1 MLRIAFLLLSLPVVA
16 HGAEALYYA
25 VRSREITTVTC
36 DQLTRGVPA
45 ARWLRVTGCDIDY
58 MHPAFTQSDDR
69 VNSLYFAMRPRGT
82 PADAAVSLI
91 VATRDPAA
99 LSAAKPVLTSAT
111 PIDEETFTVAMLRVV
126 NVLHAAREVQGFVRS
141 GVIERLLARRE
152 LAGFNAPLAP
162 DAIVLDV
169 HARPSLVRPVIET
182 SAGLALAAAAVVVR
196 SRRRDIAAGRGFSP
210 ADVGQGFSPAGDE
223 RAPQTLMRRLPPAM
237 LLDLDASAPISEI
250 EHAPPLGDEENVLA
264 RIAGVLGPLTRDDDG
279 TYRVGGSDWMLTF
292 DVGRDPVVWT
302 VVVGVHGSEAADEAL
317 ERLARDTTWRVF
329 IPRLGTFR

>member
-1 MLRIAFLLLSLPVVA
+1 VLRIAFLLLSLPVVA

-25 VRSREITTVTC
+25 VRSRDITTVTC
-36 DQLTRGVPA
+36 DQLTRAVPS

-69 VNSLYFAMRPRGT
+69 VNSLYFAMRPRGA

-99 LSAAKPVLTSAT
+99 LSAAQPVLTSAT

-141 GVIERLLARRE
+141 GMIERLLARRE

-169 HARPSLVRPVIET
+169 HARPSLARPVIET
-182 SAGLALAAAAVVVR
+182 SAGLVLAAAAVVVS
-196 SRRRDIAAGRGFSP
+196 SRRRDSADDVGRGFSP
-210 ADVGQGFSPAGDE
+210 ANDE
-223 RAPQTLMRRLPPAM
+223 RAPQTLTRRLPPAM

-250 EHAPPLGDEENVLA
+250 EHAPPLGDEEDVVA
-264 RIAGVLGPLTRDDDG
+264 RIAGVLGPLTREDDG
-279 TYRVGGSDWMLTF
+279 TYRAGGSDWMLTF
-292 DVGRDPVVWT
+292 DVGRDPIVWT